1 MSVYRSVKA
10 PIDQL
15 ASAGGVAALLLTPHT
30 VTSIIAGRWASF
42 ATHTDRPVSRADAS
56 STLGSGMSLV
66 FSWFTAIGWWA
77 VAPTGRHRRAPEED
91 TMTTIA
97 TARIAALGSTP
108 ARPLS

>member
-1 MSVYRSVKA
+1 MT
-10 PIDQL
+10 L
-15 ASAGGVAALLLTPHT
+15 A
-30 VTSIIAGRWASF
+30 
-42 ATHTDRPVSRADAS
+42 
-56 STLGSGMSLV
+56 

-97 TARIAALGSTP
+97 IARIAALGSTT